1 MKIYTRDGDDGTTSL
16 AGGKRIPKHYPRV
29 DAYGNIDE
37 VISWIGLLKDQSV
50 NSERKE
56 LLFYIQDQ
64 LMRCASS
71 LATDPEKIDKSIIL
85 PEVDC
90 ITKLELAIDIMDR
103 RLTPMTSFIIPGG
116 HPAISFC
123 HLARCVCRRTERSV
137 ILLKET
143 EFVHEIIIRFL
154 NRLSDFLF
162 VLSRIICLELDIEEV
177 KWHS

>member
-16 AGGKRIPKHYPRV
+16 TGGKRIPKHHPRV

-37 VISWIGLLKDQSV
+37 LISWFGLLKDQAV

-56 LLFYIQDQ
+56 LILYIQDQ
-64 LMRCASS
+64 LMRCAAS
-71 LATDPEKIDKSIIL
+71 LATDPEKIDKSIVL

-90 ITKLELAIDIMDR
+90 ISKIELTIDDMER

-116 HPAISFC
+116 HPAISYC

-137 ILLKET
+137 VLLKET

-162 VLSRIICLELDIEEV
+162 VLCRIMSLELNIEEV
-177 KWHS
+177 KWHL